1 MNCNKVKHQCRRY
14 ELIQDKRWSW
24 AEGEEELDVCRLTPG
39 DYMSSLDC
47 RSWTGEG
54 REREGKGRK
63 VKGGGGVKERL

>member
-1 MNCNKVKHQCRRY
+1 M
-14 ELIQDKRWSW
+14 
-24 AEGEEELDVCRLTPG
+24 CRLTPG